1 MQIKYKLSKSASTHV
16 EAIRVIRCT
25 LRYSMALNKSIPAQ
39 QFADRSHRYAGL
51 CFVIPLT
58 A

>member
-25 LRYSMALNKSIPAQ
+25 LRYSMALDKSIPAQ
-39 QFADRSHRYAGL
+39 QFAGRRIDMLDYVSS
-51 CFVIPLT
+51 FP
-58 A
+58 